1 MEAMVFRF
9 VEEEKMRKKSH
20 ISLARHI
27 VSISEEQHLDKHK
40 MAFYVGSILPDC
52 KPSFLTQRHEINGTF
67 DLVAEGI
74 ERLTEGYQNLEQLST
89 AYFTRLGEVLHY
101 IADYF
106 TYPHNKEYAG
116 NMKEHCVYEGQLKH
130 ELRTYIRSISEK
142 DMKQWRQNLQAE
154 DLMRFQSEEDICE
167 FIKKEHRHYI
177 RRGVHSVQEDCRYI
191 VRICSE
197 IALAILGLCMRRI
210 EGVRTAHQY
219 C

>member
-1 MEAMVFRF
+1 
-9 VEEEKMRKKSH
+9 MRKKSH

-52 KPSFLTQRHEINGTF
+52 KPSFLTQRHEIDGTF
-67 DLVAEGI
+67 DLVVKGI
-74 ERLTEGYQNLEQLST
+74 EQLTGGYQNLEQLST

-106 TYPHNKEYAG
+106 TYPHNKEYPG
-116 NMKEHCVYEGQLKH
+116 NMKEHCIYEGQLKY
-130 ELRTYIRSISEK
+130 ELRAYIRGISEK
-142 DMKQWRQNLQAE
+142 DMEQWRKSLWVE
-154 DLMRFQSEEDICE
+154 DLTHFQSEKDICE
-167 FIKKEHRHYI
+167 FIKNEHRHYI
-177 RRGVHSVQEDCRYI
+177 RRGMHSVQEDCRYI
-191 VRICSE
+191 VGICSN

-210 EGVRTAHQY
+210 ECAQTAQQY